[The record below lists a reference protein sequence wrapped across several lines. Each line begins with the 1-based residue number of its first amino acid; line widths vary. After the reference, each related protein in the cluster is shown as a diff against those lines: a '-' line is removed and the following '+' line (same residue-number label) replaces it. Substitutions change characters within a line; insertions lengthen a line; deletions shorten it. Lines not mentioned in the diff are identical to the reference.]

1 MQGIPT
7 KPALARIRGVL
18 TESEARQGDATTLA
32 SALGIPLLIRH
43 AVQSDPGDFILTFT
57 SSKLELRSLDP
68 GKTRPLHIDFANG
81 AAGFRRWSA
90 QSRKQPLAR
99 AVGVKGSPPTVVDA
113 TAGLGRDA
121 FLLAC
126 LGCSVTLLER
136 SPVLHALLADGLKRA
151 RGVSSAVDAVLARMT
166 LHFADAR
173 TFLTALPVAQQP
185 DVVYLDPMY
194 TPAKRSAISK
204 KEVRLCRE
212 LVGDDSDAAELFDVA
227 RRIATGRVVV
237 KRHPS
242 AAPLAPDPTIR
253 YPGRTVRYDAYL
265 RAPINSGSGM

>member
-1 MQGIPT
+1 MIDAT
-7 KPALARIRGVL
+7 LTLTRVRGVWA
-18 TESEARQGDATTLA
+18 ESEARQPDAVALA
-32 SALGIPLLIRH
+32 STLRLPSLSESQTQGD
-43 AVQSDPGDFILTFT
+43 SDDFILVLT
-57 SSKLELRSLDP
+57 SSKLELRSL
-68 GKTRPLHIDFANG
+68 GRGTTRPLHVDFVDG
-81 AAGFRRWSA
+81 ATGFRRLSA

-126 LGCSVTLLER
+126 LGCNVTMLER

-151 RGVSSAVDAVLARMT
+151 AGASAAMDAVLARMT

-173 TFLTALPVAQQP
+173 TFLSEPPTARRP

-212 LVGDDSDAAELFDVA
+212 LVGDDLDAGDLFEVA
-227 RRIATGRVVV
+227 RQVATGRVVV

-242 AAPLAPDPTIR
+242 AKPLAPDPTIR
-253 YPGRTVRYDAYL
+253 YEGRTVRYDAYL